1 MHNQNFRSQNRG
13 NLAWDL
19 LMYVLRKYVN
29 KIEYSQNR
37 GSQNRIKITWEVWTN
52 SPSLYFLFTKSNIH
66 KIEVNKIE
74 V

>member
-19 LMYVLRKYVN
+19 LMYVLRKYV
-29 KIEYSQNR
+29 
-37 GSQNRIKITWEVWTN
+37 
-52 SPSLYFLFTKSNIH
+52 H